1 MMEPLRGTRALTG
14 DLIDSCDTAA
24 ELIAK
29 LGATTGADQ
38 PHT

>member
-1 MMEPLRGTRALTG
+1 MMEPLRGTRALTAG
-14 DLIDSCDTAA
+14 LIESCATAA
-24 ELIAK
+24 ELIAQ